1 MNGAGTGWRAGARKA
16 AGLVSGWIPGGG
28 PLLRAATRA
37 WLAYRSDVPVIL
49 ISGSSGKTTTC
60 LLLQS
65 LLAERC
71 ETVGTRDN
79 DNIDCHQHRFV
90 FRLGARRRRQILV
103 LEAGIQSA
111 SNAPR
116 WNAAVASDVLILTMI
131 GHTHLQWL
139 HSREGVFEQK
149 KALLGALK
157 PGGTLLVN
165 ADDDLL
171 GTLRSDPRAK
181 TFGVEQEADFR
192 ARNVEADARGV
203 RFDLVREGRVLAR
216 IESELLG
223 RHAVYPL
230 LAAASCASLFGLDAE
245 AMRRGLARFR
255 PAPSRVSVGT
265 NREWTVLDDTYSSNP
280 EAAWA
285 ALEAMHLLDGRKV
298 VVLGSMLEL
307 GERGPDLHRELGRR
321 LARAFPGIQRLFGYA
336 PLSEFILQGAVEAG
350 FPAER
355 TAQTDSKFELLARL
369 EDELRPG
376 DVALFKGSNQLALGD
391 VIRRL
396 GRPWFAP
403 PIEAM
408 PAPRAVGAFGAYRIA
423 DRRHEGIDLPAEPGT
438 PVRAMADGEIR
449 RAGWNGAYGRA
460 VRIRHFTNTVSLY
473 AHLDR
478 IVRRR
483 GPVAMGEIIGYSGRT
498 GIPRGLGDYDYP
510 HLHVEL
516 RVNGVAQ
523 DPSVY
528 WDRFRAG
535 SPAV

>member
-1 MNGAGTGWRAGARKA
+1 MSGAGSGWRAGAKKA

-28 PLLRAATRA
+28 PLLRTATRA

-65 LLAERC
+65 LLAERF

-90 FRLGARRRRQILV
+90 FRLGVRRRKQVLV
-103 LEAGIQSA
+103 LEAGIQSP

-116 WNAAVASDVLILTMI
+116 WNAAVASDMLILTTI

-139 HSREGVFEQK
+139 HDRQGVFEQK
-149 KALLGALK
+149 KALLCGLQ

-171 GTLRSDPRAK
+171 RSLRSDPRAR

-192 ARNVEADARGV
+192 ARNVEADARGT
-203 RFDLVREGRVLAR
+203 RFDLVREGRILAR
-216 IESELLG
+216 IESDLLG
-223 RHAVYPL
+223 RHSVYPL

-245 AMRRGLARFR
+245 AIRRGLARFQ
-255 PAPSRVSVGT
+255 PAPSRVSVG
-265 NREWTVLDDTYSSNP
+265 RHGEWTVLDDTYNSNP
-280 EAAWA
+280 EAAQA
-285 ALEAMHLLDGRKV
+285 ALEALHLLDGRKI

-307 GERGPDLHRELGRR
+307 GERGPELHRELGRR
-321 LARAFPGIQRLFGYA
+321 LAGAFPGIHRLFGYA
-336 PLSEFILQGAVEAG
+336 PLSELIIQGAVEAG

-355 TAQTDSKFELLARL
+355 TSWTDSKFELLARL
-369 EDELRPG
+369 DDTLQPG
-376 DVALFKGSNQLALGD
+376 DVVLFKGSNGLALHD

-403 PIEAM
+403 PIEAL
-408 PAPRAVGAFGAYRIA
+408 PAPRAVGAFGAYRIP
-423 DRRHEGIDLPAEPGT
+423 DRRHEGVDLPAEPGT
-438 PVRAMADGEIR
+438 PVRAMADGVIR
-449 RAGWNGAYGRA
+449 RAGWDGAYGRA
-460 VRIRHFTNTVSLY
+460 VRIRHFTNTVTLY

-478 IVRRR
+478 IVRRH
-483 GPVAMGEIIGYSGRT
+483 GPVALGEVIGYSGRS

-516 RVNGVAQ
+516 RVNNIPQ
-523 DPSVY
+523 DPSAY
-528 WDRFRAG
+528 WDRFRR
-535 SPAV
+535 